1 MSKIHERYRNM
12 FSLFRTLRLEGTL
25 TQADLKDRLNLQAST
40 VSYLVN
46 DLKKQN
52 LIINSEKSV
61 QTVRVGKPGQYLELD
76 NEVASFLGL
85 YLEETFIDSHVI
97 GLADQEIHYQR
108 FPLDD
113 CPPEKLADKV
123 IEIVKQFILLYDNI
137 KGVGIAVKSV
147 VDSDGNLS
155 SFKRTVIEM
164 EVPKIWKV
172 QGFSSRIREA
182 FPTLSVIVE
191 NDANCAAVYCQS
203 SENHAQYSSSM
214 VFVIN
219 VKPFGIG
226 CGININGQLYRGFN
240 GSSGE
245 TYFSNR
251 IIQDLVEENN
261 THQDPV
267 RLMEMLKESILKG
280 AYFIDPEQVF
290 LTGGLF
296 TDISCEAM
304 EEIIALFANSPYPM
318 TILAQEHV
326 SLPAKGAV
334 LLVADMYIETLL
346 SGVDR
351 RQS

>member
-1 MSKIHERYRNM
+1 MGKINERHQNM
-12 FSLFRTLRLEGTL
+12 TSLFRILRLEGTL
-25 TQADLKDRLNLQAST
+25 TQADLKERLHLQAST
-40 VSYLVN
+40 ISYLVN

-52 LIINSEKSV
+52 LIINSEKSI
-61 QTVRVGKPGQYLELD
+61 QTTRVGKPGQYIQLD
-76 NEVASFLGL
+76 NDVAFFLGL
-85 YLEETFIDSHVI
+85 YLEETFIDAHVI

-108 FPLDD
+108 FPMEE
-113 CPPEKLADKV
+113 CPPERLTEKV
-123 IEIVKQFILLYDNI
+123 IEIVKQFTLVHENI

-147 VDSDGNLS
+147 VDPNGDLS
-155 SFKRTVIEM
+155 SFKRTVMEM

-172 QGFSSRIREA
+172 KGFSSKIREA
-182 FPTLSVIVE
+182 FPTLPVVVE

-203 SENHAQYSSSM
+203 ADKHAYSSSM

-226 CGININGQLYRGFN
+226 CGITINGELYRGFT

-251 IIQDLVEENN
+251 SIQDLAEENT
-261 THQDPV
+261 THEDPV
-267 RLMEMLKESILKG
+267 RLMGMLKETILKG
-280 AYFIDPEQVF
+280 IYFFDPEQVF

-296 TDISCEAM
+296 TDISLSDM
-304 EEIIALFANSPYPM
+304 DEITTLFATSPYPM
-318 TILAQEHV
+318 TILAQQHV

-334 LLVADMYIETLL
+334 LLVADEYIDALL
-346 SGVDR
+346 TGIDR

>member
-1 MSKIHERYRNM
+1 MSKINERYRNM
-12 FSLFRTLRLEGTL
+12 FTLFRTLRLEGTL
-25 TQADLKDRLNLQAST
+25 TQADLKERLHLQAST

-46 DLKKQN
+46 DLRQQN
-52 LIINSEKSV
+52 LIINSEKSI
-61 QTVRVGKPGQYLELD
+61 QTSRVGKPGQYLELD
-76 NEVASFLGL
+76 NEVAYFLGL
-85 YLEETFIDSHVI
+85 YLEETFIDAHVI

-108 FPLDD
+108 FPLED
-113 CPPEKLADKV
+113 CPPEKLTDRV
-123 IEIVKQFILLYDNI
+123 IEMIQQFTLVHENI

-147 VDSDGNLS
+147 VDSNGNLS
-155 SFKRTVIEM
+155 SFKRTVMEM
-164 EVPKIWKV
+164 EVPRIWKV
-172 QGFSSRIREA
+172 EGFSSKIRDA
-182 FPTLSVIVE
+182 FPSLSVIVE

-203 SENHAQYSSSM
+203 SEKHAYSSSM

-219 VKPFGIG
+219 VRPFGIG
-226 CGININGQLYRGFN
+226 CGITIEGELFRGFT

-251 IIQDLVEENN
+251 SIQDLVEENN
-261 THQDPV
+261 THEDPV

-280 AYFIDPEQVF
+280 IYFLDPEQVF

-296 TDISCEAM
+296 SDIPQTAM
-304 EEIIALFANSPYPM
+304 DEIASLFSTTPYPI

-334 LLVADMYIETLL
+334 LLVADAYVENLL
-346 SGVDR
+346 SGIDR

>member
-1 MSKIHERYRNM
+1 MSKINERYRNM

-25 TQADLKDRLNLQAST
+25 TQAELKERLHLQAST

-46 DLKKQN
+46 DLKKQD
-52 LIINSEKSV
+52 LIINSEKCV
-61 QTVRVGKPGQYLELD
+61 QTTRVGKPGQYLELD
-76 NEVASFLGL
+76 NEVAYFLGL
-85 YLEETFIDSHVI
+85 YLEETFIDAHVI

-108 FPLDD
+108 FPLED
-113 CPPEKLADKV
+113 CPPEKLTEKV
-123 IEIVKQFILLYDNI
+123 IEIVHQFTLVHKNI

-155 SFKRTVIEM
+155 SFKRTVMEM
-164 EVPKIWKV
+164 EVPRIWKV
-172 QGFSSRIREA
+172 QGFSSKIREA

-203 SENHAQYSSSM
+203 SEKHAYSSSM

-226 CGININGQLYRGFN
+226 CGVNINGELYRGFT

-245 TYFSNR
+245 TFFSDR
-251 IIQDLVEENN
+251 SIQDLVEENN
-261 THQDPV
+261 THQNPV
-267 RLMEMLKESILKG
+267 RLMEMLKDSILKG
-280 AYFIDPEQVF
+280 VYFLDPEQVF

-296 TDISCEAM
+296 SDISHSAM
-304 EEIIALFANSPYPM
+304 DEISSLFANSPYPL

-346 SGVDR
+346 SAVDR

>member
-1 MSKIHERYRNM
+1 MSKINERYLNM
-12 FSLFRTLRLEGTL
+12 FSLFKTLRLEGTL
-25 TQADLKDRLNLQAST
+25 TQADLKERLHLQAST

-46 DLKKQN
+46 DLKKQG
-52 LIINSEKSV
+52 LIINSKKSIP
-61 QTVRVGKPGQYLELD
+61 TARVGKPGQYLELD

-85 YLEETFIDSHVI
+85 YLEETFIDAHVI

-108 FPLDD
+108 ISMED
-113 CPPEKLADKV
+113 CPPEKLTEKV
-123 IEIVKQFILLYDNI
+123 IEIVKKFTLMYENI

-155 SFKRTVIEM
+155 SFKRTIMEM

-172 QGFSSRIREA
+172 EKFSSKIRKA

-203 SENHAQYSSSM
+203 SGKHTCSSSM

-226 CGININGQLYRGFN
+226 CGININGELFRGFT

-251 IIQDLVEENN
+251 SIQDLVEENN

-267 RLMEMLKESILKG
+267 RLMEMLRESILKG
-280 AYFIDPEQVF
+280 MYFLDPEQVF

-296 TDISCEAM
+296 TDISLSAM
-304 EEIIALFANSPYPM
+304 EEITALFANSPYPL

-334 LLVADMYIETLL
+334 LLVADMHVGNLL
-346 SGVDR
+346 SGIDR
-351 RQS
+351 RQA

>member
-1 MSKIHERYRNM
+1 MAKINERYRNM
-12 FSLFRTLRLEGTL
+12 LSLFRTLRLEGTL
-25 TQADLKDRLNLQAST
+25 TQADLKERLHLQAST

-46 DLKKQN
+46 DLRQQN

-61 QTVRVGKPGQYLELD
+61 QTARVGKPGQYLELD
-76 NEVASFLGL
+76 NEVAAFLGL
-85 YLEETFIDSHVI
+85 YLEETFIDAHVI

-108 FPLDD
+108 IPLED
-113 CPPEKLADKV
+113 CLPENLTKKV
-123 IEIVKQFILLYDNI
+123 IEIVQKFTLVYENI
-137 KGVGIAVKSV
+137 KGVGLAVKSV

-155 SFKRTVIEM
+155 SFKRTVMEM

-172 QGFSSRIREA
+172 QGFSSKIREA
-182 FPTLSVIVE
+182 FPSLSVIVE

-203 SENHAQYSSSM
+203 SEKHAYSSSM
-214 VFVIN
+214 VFVVN

-226 CGININGQLYRGFN
+226 CGITINGELFRGFT

-245 TYFSNR
+245 TFFSDR
-251 IIQDLVEENN
+251 SIQDLVEENN

-267 RLMEMLKESILKG
+267 RLMEMLRDSILKG
-280 AYFIDPEQVF
+280 VYFIDPEQVF

-296 TDISCEAM
+296 ADISLSAI
-304 EEIIALFANSPYPM
+304 EEITALFATSPYPM
-318 TILAQEHV
+318 TILTQEHV

-334 LLVADMYIETLL
+334 LLVADAYIESLL
-346 SGVDR
+346 SAVDR